1 MTHSLLTRPDRLA
14 ALRQTALLDT
24 PPEEGFDR
32 LTRMAARLLG
42 ASTSLISLVADDR
55 QFFKSAIGLPE
66 PWASRR
72 TAPLSFSFCSQVV
85 ASGEPL
91 VLEDARKHPLLGHSP
106 AIREL
111 GWISYAGVPLITR
124 DRQVVGAFCVVD
136 KMPRLWSE
144 RDIALLQDLAGSAVT
159 EIELRREITRRR
171 QAEVGQRDSEEQFEN
186 TFEQVGIGMALIS
199 LDGRWLR
206 VNQVLSEMLGSP
218 ADLLVGYPAESRT
231 HPDDVPADREAIR
244 LLLAGECRT
253 YTMEKRYLRPS
264 GEVVWGLVNVSL
276 VAGAEG
282 QPAHFIAAITDITD
296 RRHAERDLREREERY
311 RLLAQA
317 SKESVREWDLVTD
330 KVTWDR
336 ATPPLLDYA
345 PIDLG
350 DTPDWWY
357 ERIHPDDR
365 ERAVGS
371 IDAAIGQGETTWSEG
386 YRFRRADG
394 SFADLQ
400 DRAYITRD
408 ESGKPLRFVGAMTEA
423 AAEPSSDRRLQEVLD
438 ALPAGVWVVDKD
450 GQIVLANA
458 ASMEIWGG
466 KPESALSP
474 VGKDKAWWTE
484 TGQPVPPEEWG
495 VTRAL
500 ERGES
505 SSHEELTVET
515 ADGAQKVIQN
525 SASPI
530 RDAGGEIVG
539 AVNISEDVTAKKVG
553 EFTQREQDERQRKLD
568 EQQREEQLRSERQQ
582 QEERQRQ
589 QEQELHTQKMDAIGR
604 LAGGIAHDFNNLL
617 TGILSYSDLILQEL
631 RPNDPIRADVEQIR
645 DAGQRAAGLTRQLLA
660 FSRRQLLQ
668 PRVVSLNTTVTDLEP
683 MLQRLLGPSARLET
697 ELDPDL
703 GNVLADPAQVE
714 QALVNL
720 VLNAREAMPEGGL
733 LRIATSNVE
742 PEPASWQ
749 QDNGS
754 QSGAYVSITVSDTG
768 VGMDAATQSRIF
780 EPFFT
785 TKRAA
790 SGRGLGLSTVHG
802 IVEQSG
808 GQIAVES
815 APGQGT
821 TFTIY
826 LPRYW
831 GPEAA
836 IGTADQRLPQVGTET
851 LLLVEDEAAVRASV
865 RRLLEWHG
873 YTVLEARNGE
883 DALRVYEANESGIDL
898 VLTDLVMPEMGG
910 HELIERL
917 RARDPSLRV
926 LFMSGYTERDF
937 TSNGSIPPGTGFVE
951 KPFTVET
958 LMRRLR
964 EVLDG

>member
-42 ASTSLISLVADDR
+42 ASTSLISLVTDDH

-66 PWASRR
+66 PLASRR

-111 GWISYAGVPLITR
+111 GWISYAGVPLVTR

-171 QAEVGQRDSEEQFEN
+171 QAELGRRDSEEQFEN

-206 VNQVLSEMLGSP
+206 VNRVLSEMLGSP
-218 ADLLVGYPAESRT
+218 ADLLIGYPAESRT
-231 HPDDVPADREAIR
+231 HPDDAPVDREAIR

-276 VAGAEG
+276 VAGPEG

-296 RRHAERDLREREERY
+296 RRQAERELREREERY

-317 SKESVREWDLVTD
+317 SKESVREWNLVTD
-330 KVTWDR
+330 QVIWDR
-336 ATPPLLDYA
+336 ATAPLLDYA
-345 PIDLG
+345 RTDLG

-357 ERIHPDDR
+357 ERIHPEDR
-365 ERAVGS
+365 ERVVAS
-371 IDAAIGQGETTWSEG
+371 IDAAIGQGGTNWSEG

-394 SFADLQ
+394 AFADLQ
-400 DRAYITRD
+400 DRAYIARD

-423 AAEPSSDRRLQEVLD
+423 AAERRSDRRLQEVLD
-438 ALPAGVWVVDKD
+438 ALPTGVWVVDQE
-450 GQIVLANA
+450 GRVVLANA
-458 ASMEIWGG
+458 ASREIWGDT
-466 KPESALSP
+466 PETATAP
-474 VGKDKAWWTE
+474 VEQGRARWAG
-484 TGQPVPPEEWG
+484 TGQPVQPQAWG

-500 ERGES
+500 KQGEHS
-505 SSHEELTVET
+505 SNEEVKIET
-515 ADGAQKVIQN
+515 ADGTQKTIAS
-525 SASPI
+525 SAAPI
-530 RDAGGEIVG
+530 RDQGGEIVG
-539 AVNISEDVTAKKVG
+539 AVSLSEDITEKKAM
-553 EFTQREQDERQRKLD
+553 EAAQQQQERRQREQDQ
-568 EQQREEQLRSERQQ
+568 QQREQQLRQQ
-582 QEERQRQ
+582 D
-589 QEQELHTQKMDAIGR
+589 QELQAQKMDAIGR

-668 PRVVSLNTTVTDLEP
+668 PRVMLLNTTVTELEP
-683 MLQRLLGPSARLET
+683 MLQRLLGTGARLET
-697 ELDPDL
+697 DLDPAL
-703 GNVLADPAQVE
+703 GKVLADPAQLE

-733 LRIATSNVE
+733 LRIATANVE
-742 PEPASWQ
+742 PEPTSWQ
-749 QDNGS
+749 QENGN
-754 QSGAYVSITVSDTG
+754 QPGAYVAMMVSDTG

-785 TKRAA
+785 TKRAE

-836 IGTADQRLPQVGTET
+836 IGTADHRLPQVGTET

-873 YTVLEARNGE
+873 YKVLEARNGE

-898 VLTDLVMPEMGG
+898 VLTDLIMPEMGG

-937 TSNGSIPPGTGFVE
+937 TSNGSMPPGTGFVE

-964 EVLDG
+964 EVLDT